1 MRGFGVGKRWF
12 FDMILRFSAVF
23 QSVATGEN
31 GDIGWRSGES
41 AV

>member
-1 MRGFGVGKRWF
+1 MRGLGVGKRWF
-12 FDMILRFSAVF
+12 IDMILRFSAVF
-23 QSVATGEN
+23 QAVATGEN